1 MNISNLVID
10 RILRGVLFS
19 TTTREALW
27 SVSQISSFSISV
39 TTDSQ
44 DAVDAVGSPIMTFYR
59 AKQCEISAEN
69 ALWDLGLFAAQGGGD
84 QALTS
89 STSDNK
95 FNVPIFDEIEIGATA
110 TTATL
115 THTPVLPSGE
125 TYAVPYVYVLNGDG
139 TLGTKLVAA
148 ASAETGKFSQ
158 SGATLT
164 FASGDLAT
172 GDTIIAFYEY
182 EANGTAGSQ
191 AVKLMNT
198 AKDFPRAG
206 KFVLEILCCDPCDK
220 STLYYAYLILPSA
233 TLAPDVDLDFS
244 TDATHSFTLRAQQD
258 YCDKQKVLYSLI
270 VPEAATNA

>member
-1 MNISNLVID
+1 MLISNLVID
-10 RILRGVLFS
+10 RILRGVMFS

-44 DAVDAVGSPIMTFYR
+44 DAVDATGTPIMTFYR

-69 ALWDLGLFAAQGGGD
+69 ALWDLSLFAAQGGGNN
-84 QALTS
+84 ALVS
-89 STSDNK
+89 SSATNK
-95 FNVPIFDEIEIGATA
+95 FNVPIFDEIELASATF
-110 TTATL
+110 ATL
-115 THTPVLPSGE
+115 THTPVLPSGA

-139 TLGTKLVAA
+139 SMGKKLVAGSA
-148 ASAETGKFSQ
+148 AEAGVFAQ

-164 FASGDLAT
+164 FAADEFAV

-191 AVKLMNT
+191 AVKLQNT
-198 AKDFPRAG
+198 AKDFPKAG
-206 KFVLEILCCDPCDK
+206 KFVLEVLCVDPCDR
-220 STLYYAYLILPSA
+220 TQIYYAYLIMPAA

-258 YCDKQKVLYSLI
+258 YCDKQKLLYSLV
-270 VPEAATNA
+270 VPESSAA

>member
-1 MNISNLVID
+1 MLINNLVID
-10 RILRGVLFS
+10 RILRGVMFS

-44 DAVDAVGSPIMTFYR
+44 DAVDATGTPIMTFYR
-59 AKQCEISAEN
+59 AKQCEITAEN

-84 QALTS
+84 QALVS
-89 STSDNK
+89 SSADNK
-95 FNVPIFDEIEIGATA
+95 FNVPIFDEVEVGNTA
-110 TTATL
+110 TSVTL
-115 THTPVLPSGE
+115 THTPKLNTGD
-125 TYAVPYVYVLNGDG
+125 TYAVPYVYLLNGDG
-139 TLGTKLVAA
+139 TLGQKFTCGGS
-148 ASAETGKFSQ
+148 ASAGVYTQ
-158 SGATLT
+158 SGTTLT

-182 EANGTAGSQ
+182 EANGTAGTQ
-191 AVKLMNT
+191 AVKLQNT
-198 AKDFPRAG
+198 AKDFPKAG
-206 KFVLEILCCDPCDK
+206 KFVMEILCCDPCDK

-258 YCDKQKVLYSLI
+258 YCDKQKLLYSLV
-270 VPEAATNA
+270 VPESASA